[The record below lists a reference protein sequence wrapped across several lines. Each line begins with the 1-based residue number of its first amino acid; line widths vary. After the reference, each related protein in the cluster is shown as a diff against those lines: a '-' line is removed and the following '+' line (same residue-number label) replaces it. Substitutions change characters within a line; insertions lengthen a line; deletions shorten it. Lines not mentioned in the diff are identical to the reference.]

1 MNFQPRIALFASAA
15 LALTLSVAGCKS
27 NSTPQNQ
34 ATTSQ
39 PAASQPASPDG
50 TAPAGQASAGQP
62 AAGQVGA
69 PASQQAV
76 APATPP
82 PPAVVNLPEGTS
94 IRVRLDS
101 DLGSNISHAGDTFTA
116 TVADDVMKGGEVVI
130 AKGARAE
137 GTVVDAKALG
147 RFKGGAALVVKLDRV
162 TSRWGSYPVETA
174 SISQAQ
180 QGKGKRS
187 ATLIG
192 GGAGLGALIGGLAGG
207 GKGAAIGA
215 LAGGGAGT
223 AGTAFTGNKPI
234 VLPAETLLTF
244 KLDHSVRITERHRGD
259 PELQQR

>member
-1 MNFQPRIALFASAA
+1 MNFRPRIALFSSAV

-27 NSTPQNQ
+27 NTTPQNQ

-39 PAASQPASPDG
+39 PAANPPASPDG
-50 TAPAGQASAGQP
+50 TVPASGQPAGQP
-62 AAGQVGA
+62 AADQPGA
-69 PASQQAV
+69 PASQQAT
-76 APATPP
+76 APTAPP

-94 IRVRLDS
+94 IRVRLDT
-101 DLGSNISHAGDTFTA
+101 DLGSNISHAGDSFTA
-116 TVADDVMKGGEVVI
+116 TVAEDVTKGGEVVI

-162 TSRWGSYPVETA
+162 TSRWGSYPVETS

-187 ATLIG
+187 ATMIG

-234 VLPAETLLTF
+234 VLPAETVLTF
-244 KLDHSVRITERHRGD
+244 KLDHSVRITQRHKGD

>member
-1 MNFQPRIALFASAA
+1 MNFHPRIALFASAA
-15 LALTLSVAGCKS
+15 LALTLSIAGCKS
-27 NSTPQNQ
+27 NTSPQNQ
-34 ATTSQ
+34 SATSQ
-39 PAASQPASPDG
+39 PAANQPASPDG
-50 TAPAGQASAGQP
+50 TTP
-62 AAGQVGA
+62 AAGQPGAGQPGA
-69 PASQQAV
+69 PASQQAA
-76 APATPP
+76 APAAPP

-94 IRVRLDS
+94 IRVRIDS
-101 DLGSNISHAGDTFTA
+101 DLGSNISQPGDTFTA

-162 TSRWGSYPVETA
+162 TSRWGSYPVETS

-180 QGKGKRS
+180 KGKGKRS
-187 ATLIG
+187 ATMIG

-234 VLPAETLLTF
+234 VLPAETVLTF